1 VLSYLS
7 KYKIL
12 IKNKMAGVCHA
23 IGNELTLF
31 ILFEWCVQRIMM
43 VDHSLPRH
51 FLSPS
56 TSSFLCNIVYVTMA
70 EGWLGSD
77 EFFFFFFHF
86 ILLIKVLR
94 CLIIYLLCQF
104 DTCSFNYYLF
114 YFYFFFIDFFLSF
127 GLI

>member
-1 VLSYLS
+1 
-7 KYKIL
+7 
-12 IKNKMAGVCHA
+12 MAGVCHA

-51 FLSPS
+51 FLIAS

-77 EFFFFFFHF
+77 EFFFFFFSF
-86 ILLIKVLR
+86 YSPYQSIKVS
-94 CLIIYLLCQF
+94 CH
-104 DTCSFNYYLF
+104 LF
-114 YFYFFFIDFFLSF
+114 VMSV
-127 GLI
+127 

>member
-1 VLSYLS
+1 MKIFLFTLQLLNYPREQIFENFLAKTFSSSTHVFFFLSCVAGGVLSYLS

-51 FLSPS
+51 FLIAS
-56 TSSFLCNIVYVTMA
+56 TSSFLCNIVYVMMV
-70 EGWLGSD
+70 G
-77 EFFFFFFHF
+77 
-86 ILLIKVLR
+86 V
-94 CLIIYLLCQF
+94 
-104 DTCSFNYYLF
+104 
-114 YFYFFFIDFFLSF
+114 
-127 GLI
+127 